1 MIHMQKKKKTDLHND
16 NTRSKSNIQKDDNK
30 QMQQLTEQNQTFD
43 KTRQKINRT
52 YITAY
57 KTNSDTC
64 TKGQRTN
71 TTARRITFDS

>member
-43 KTRQKINRT
+43 KT
-52 YITAY
+52 
-57 KTNSDTC
+57 
-64 TKGQRTN
+64 
-71 TTARRITFDS
+71 